1 MGDAHLGGKLIVTK
15 KQKTTKKIAT
25 IQSLW
30 REWLSRYKD
39 KSIAIYGGGEHTLWL
54 AETLQEA
61 FDEMPI
67 ACIIDRAPSQETLLG
82 VPLVNSKSCK
92 LDQFDFIIISSQFSE
107 QEIYETLLTQ
117 VTAERIG
124 RFYERSREQV
134 FFDFY
139 EENRW
144 GSGESISG
152 RGSEL
157 LQTKGLIEQ
166 LPKLFSK
173 LHISS
178 LLDLPCGDFNWM
190 KNVLPNEIVYIG
202 GDIVNNI
209 ILENNNK
216 YQSDKYSFKHIDL
229 LTSMLPATDAIF
241 CRDCLVHFSYADIKQ
256 AINNITA
263 TKAKYLITTSFV
275 EQQTNKD
282 IVIGNWRPLNLLAE
296 PFNFPTP
303 LEILFEGCT
312 ESNGAYKDKAMC
324 VWKIKDL
331 PFFS

>member
-1 MGDAHLGGKLIVTK
+1 MGDTHVGGKVIVTN

-30 REWLSRYKD
+30 RLWLSRFKN

-61 FDEMPI
+61 FDEMPVT
-67 ACIIDRAPSQETLLG
+67 CIIDRAPTKDTLLG
-82 VPLVNSKSCK
+82 VPLVSSKSCE
-92 LDQFDFIIISSQFSE
+92 LNQFDFIIISSQFSE

-117 VTAERIG
+117 VKAEKIG
-124 RFYERSREQV
+124 RLYERSREQV

-152 RGSEL
+152 KGSEL
-157 LQTKGLIEQ
+157 NQTKVLIEQ
-166 LPKLFSK
+166 LPMLFSK
-173 LHISS
+173 LRISS

-190 KNVLPNEIVYIG
+190 QSVLSDDITYIG

-216 YQSDKYSFKHIDL
+216 YQSDNRSFKHIDL
-229 LTSMLPATDAIF
+229 LTSTLPTTEAIF
-241 CRDCLVHFSYADIKQ
+241 CRDCLVHFSYADIKR

-263 TKAKYLITTSFV
+263 SKAKFLITTSFV
-275 EQQTNKD
+275 ERQTNKD

-312 ESNGAYKDKAMC
+312 ESDGAYKDKALC
-324 VWKIKDL
+324 VWNIKDL
-331 PFFS
+331 PIFS